1 MAADTFD
8 IQGLVNASGVPRRT
22 IYFYVQQGLLPPP
35 QGAGLAAYYTS
46 AHLLRLQLIPVMRGK
61 GLRLD
66 EIRQRFGEMTEEDM
80 RQELDA
86 SREAA
91 QAAEKKSSPPPAS
104 LQESPAAYGPVL
116 RPEEAEWGSPSP
128 RRRVAV
134 SPRHYFHYP
143 LPAGITLVAPDDLSP
158 ADRARLEQVLQAARQ
173 IFSSGPFLAE
183 DRPGR
188 SGDPSADGPSR
199 PQEV

>member
-1 MAADTFD
+1 MPTDTFD

-35 QGAGLAAYYTS
+35 QGAGLAAYYTP
-46 AHLLRLQLIPVMRGK
+46 AHLLRLQLIPVLRGE

-66 EIRQRFGEMTEEDM
+66 EIRRRFGEMTEEEM
-80 RQELDA
+80 HQEL
-86 SREAA
+86 EAA
-91 QAAEKKSSPPPAS
+91 KAAEEKKPALPPAS
-104 LQESPAAYGPVL
+104 PPGTPVVYAPSPRAAEPG
-116 RPEEAEWGSPSP
+116 WTSPSP
-128 RRRVAV
+128 RLPLSV
-134 SPRHYFHYP
+134 SPRHFLHYP

-158 ADRARLEQVLQAARQ
+158 TDRARVEQLLQAARQ
-173 IFSSGPFLAE
+173 IFSNSPFLAE

-188 SGDPSADGPSR
+188 PGDPSADGPSR

>member
-8 IQGLVNASGVPRRT
+8 IQELVNASGVPRRT

-35 QGAGLAAYYTS
+35 QGAGLAAYYTP
-46 AHLLRLQLIPVMRGK
+46 AHLLRLQLIPVLRRQ

-66 EIRQRFGEMTEEDM
+66 EIRRRFGEMTEEEM
-80 RQELDA
+80 RRELA
-86 SREAA
+86 AQEAA
-91 QAAEKKSSPPPAS
+91 RQIAEKKEPYPPGAPVAFTPLIRPA
-104 LQESPAAYGPVL
+104 
-116 RPEEAEWGSPSP
+116 EAETSPRLPLSPSP
-128 RRRVAV
+128 HLP
-134 SPRHYFHYP
+134 SPAFPRPFLHYP

-158 ADRARLEQVLQAARQ
+158 TDRVRLEQVLQAARQ
-173 IFSSGPFLAE
+173 IFSSSPFLAE

-188 SGDPSADGPSR
+188 PGDPADGSSR